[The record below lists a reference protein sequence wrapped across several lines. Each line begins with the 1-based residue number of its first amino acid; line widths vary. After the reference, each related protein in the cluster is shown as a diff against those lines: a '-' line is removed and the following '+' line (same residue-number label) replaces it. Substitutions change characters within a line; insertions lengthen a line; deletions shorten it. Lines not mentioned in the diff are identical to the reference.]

1 MEEGKL
7 KIIDPDNIKLK
18 DLFPSALVIETDEP
32 KKSCMSEER
41 KAEVFLKL
49 KTAIPVYAKMRRD
62 VIAANC
68 ANARLCI
75 LDAFAGRLSNGLA
88 TNSKKSKWIY
98 TIFCIQ
104 TSEILLYTVLTACA
118 LNTLGL
124 FIEPENACSNSSI
137 YKAFQIGIM
146 VIYCFDI
153 ALKMGY
159 EGVHVRVILI
169 VFLQY
174 LIVYFVAGIFFS

>member
-1 MEEGKL
+1 MEDRTLKL
-7 KIIDPDNIKLK
+7 INPSDSKLS
-18 DLFPSALVIETDEP
+18 DIFPPALEIEEP
-32 KKSCMSEER
+32 KKPCMSAER

-62 VIAANC
+62 IIAANC

-104 TSEILLYTVLTACA
+104 TSEVLLYTVLGACA
-118 LNTLGL
+118 LNTLSI
-124 FIEPENACSNSSI
+124 FVEPENACSSSPY
-137 YKAFQIGIM
+137 YKTFQIGIM
-146 VIYCFDI
+146 LVYLFDI

-159 EGVHVRVILI
+159 EGIEVGR
-169 VFLQY
+169 
-174 LIVYFVAGIFFS
+174 